1 MLKESPHARRNG
13 PRYGIL
19 GGTFDPPHF
28 AHLFI
33 AQEALVRLGLDR
45 VYFVPAGEPPH
56 KVGRQIS
63 DASHRLAML
72 ERAIA
77 GNPGFA
83 ISTIEL
89 GRPGPS
95 YTVDT
100 LAQLR
105 AEWGPQSE
113 LAFILGWDMLLDLP
127 RWHQPQQ
134 VVRALDWVV
143 AIHRPGYD
151 AEWSDDEALMS
162 ALPGLSSKLIRLPI
176 PQLGISATG
185 LRSRVA
191 SSLPI
196 RYLVPDSVAEYIA
209 EHGLYREAAGPLAD
223 APAPRHGDARGRTS
237 SASAHLTYDRHA
249 PDQEVR
255 L

>member
-1 MLKESPHARRNG
+1 MLKGSPHSRRTG
-13 PRYGIL
+13 PRFGIL

-33 AQEALVRLGLDR
+33 AQEALARLGLDR

-56 KVGRQIS
+56 KMGRQIS
-63 DASHRLAML
+63 DSSHRLAML

-77 GNPGFA
+77 GNAGFA
-83 ISTIEL
+83 ITTIEL

-127 RWHQPQQ
+127 HWHQPRQI
-134 VVRALDWVV
+134 VRALDWVV

-151 AEWSDDEALMS
+151 AEWSDDEAIMS
-162 ALPGLSSKLIRLPI
+162 ALPGLSAKLIRLPI
-176 PQLGISATG
+176 PQLGISATD

-196 RYLVPDSVAEYIA
+196 RYLVPDSVADYIA
-209 EHGLYREAAGPLAD
+209 EHGLYRGVAGTSAD
-223 APAPRHGDARGRTS
+223 APAARHVDARGRTS
-237 SASAHLTYDRHA
+237 SASVHLPHDRHA